1 MAAAEKVAPKRPAVK
16 KTAVKAEVL
25 DPLPVLEG
33 ETAPRHSVVDQVF
46 IWRDEEQGKI
56 RIPLR
61 FKMKILR
68 VLIRMEKEE
77 AASEM
82 EQLVA
87 LLDGLNDTSTQEQ
100 LDELWLDD
108 GMALVEAYF
117 KEFQKFNKATP
128 GE

>member
-1 MAAAEKVAPKRPAVK
+1 MAANKSASAGGV
-16 KTAVKAEVL
+16 EVL
-25 DPLPVLEG
+25 DSVPVLEG
-33 ETAPRHSVVDQVF
+33 ESAPRFSVVDQVF
-46 IWRDEEQGKI
+46 IWRDEEQGLI

-77 AASEM
+77 GASEM

-87 LLDGLNDTSTQEQ
+87 LLDGLNDTATQAQ
-100 LDELWLDD
+100 IDELWLDD
-108 GMALVEAYF
+108 GMDLVSAYF
-117 KEFQKFNKATP
+117 DEFAKVNKATP